1 MHRVLRIA
9 GVVALTGCAAT
20 AAPTTSPGPSS
31 PRRPTPATDHPPGTS
46 APPAPA
52 VDAAPAVASPFTVAL
67 ETDTSDLDLH
77 AVGSVAIVVTG
88 VYDTERAHLLDASGL
103 REDPRLR
110 AGIEGLPDH
119 PLAFSLG
126 PMRGSWPDLQVSVN
140 LPGERGGDWVEYAW
154 AGDRWRKL
162 PPAQQDQ
169 PNWSREYSGAY
180 YQGGL
185 LAFGPD
191 GLYEK
196 AHWDDADEMMPLLGW
211 VDGRKKKPLPVL
223 AKPDAAH
230 AKVCKARMRRHFD
243 IEATPDGGL
252 VAVGITC
259 GDREMAIERWAPGW
273 RTSTVT
279 VLPGGTNPHG
289 HEGYLS
295 GLEPK
300 VFVHGED
307 VLVVGSREEP
317 KEGSADPRLRPYVAR
332 IRRGAVEV
340 LTPTAAGAPLLGAQ
354 VSTDGTV
361 AFFERQWFHGRGPS
375 DAKWSVSELPAPIE
389 GLSRA
394 PDGAWWVILKDGRVA
409 RRGAGDASFEVR
421 VFPTRKDGRHYS
433 ARTMQWLASGETLIE
448 ASIAE
453 EHGDAVRGSALL
465 REKREGSAAPRI
477 EKIPEPKLRVGT
489 TRPLGPG
496 CKEPLAVLFAM
507 SKIAPDD
514 YDFPATRKA
523 LKGQL
528 RFRGTELLVGR
539 DAGRRY
545 LVAKPP
551 SIAIGRELVA
561 LIEKQVPS
569 SRPQLVCGRPAAIV
583 RPFRL
588 DLGTGELVK

>member
-1 MHRVLRIA
+1 MSPLLRLA
-9 GVVALTGCAAT
+9 AVVALTGCAAS
-20 AAPTTSPGPSS
+20 ASPKAMPAPSS
-31 PRRPTPATDHPPGTS
+31 AGREPQATDHPAGTVA
-46 APPAPA
+46 APTPDE
-52 VDAAPAVASPFTVAL
+52 DAAPAVISPFTVAL
-67 ETDTSDLDLH
+67 ETDTSALALH

-140 LPGERGGDWVEYAW
+140 LPGERGGDWVEYGW
-154 AGDRWRKL
+154 AGDRWKKL
-162 PPAQQDQ
+162 PLAQQDM

-196 AHWDDADEMMPLLGW
+196 MSWGDADITPSLGW

-223 AKPDAAH
+223 ARPDAAH
-230 AKVCKARMRRHFD
+230 AKVCKSRMRRHFD
-243 IEATPDGGL
+243 FEATPDGGL

-279 VLPGGTNPHG
+279 VMPGGKNPYG
-289 HEGYLS
+289 QEGYMD

-307 VLVVGSREEP
+307 VLVVGSHEEP
-317 KEGSADPRLRPYVAR
+317 KEGLADPELRPYVAR

-340 LTPTAAGAPLLGAQ
+340 ITPTDAGAPLLGAQ
-354 VSTDGTV
+354 VSADGTV
-361 AFFERQWFHGRGPS
+361 AFFERQRFHGRGPS
-375 DAKWSVSELPAPIE
+375 DARWSVGELPAPIAS
-389 GLSRA
+389 LSRA
-394 PDGAWWVILKDGRVA
+394 PDGAWWVILEDGRIA
-409 RRGAGDASFEVR
+409 RRGPGDAAFEVR
-421 VFPTRKDGRHYS
+421 VFPSRKDGRHYR
-433 ARTMQWLASGETLIE
+433 ARTVQWLSSGETLIE

-465 REKREGSAAPRI
+465 REKREGSPAPRI
-477 EKIPEPKLRVGT
+477 EKIPEPRLRVGT

-507 SKIAPDD
+507 SKVAPDE

-561 LIEKQVPS
+561 LIEKQVPG
-569 SRPQLVCGRPAAIV
+569 SRPQLVCGQPAEIV
-583 RPFRL
+583 RSFRL